1 MAKKLRDEE
10 LPNQYIVVN
19 GNKVSVEDYR
29 KDPNK
34 FNNLEMPE
42 EYKKKIEDELKNKI
56 NNKN

>member
-1 MAKKLRDEE
+1 LAKKLRDEE

-42 EYKKKIEDELKNKI
+42 EYKKSIEDKFKNKI